1 MAAFFQAYEAHAR
14 NSRWMCNIG
23 GWRWDSPQDVAET
36 ERQRR
41 VVSPDE
47 TDPFQLGMCGGVCR
61 GGKWQGGRGSPDV
74 WAGWWEGGGRRERTG
89 LRLNAGKRLVRSYGG
104 GFGGGSLSAAMAFML
119 SLRILPH
126 MLIFLPCIIRV
137 QNRTMS

>member
-1 MAAFFQAYEAHAR
+1 MEAFFQAYEAHAR
-14 NSRWMCNIG
+14 NSRWMCSIG

-61 GGKWQGGRGSPDV
+61 GGKWQGGGGARMYGQ
-74 WAGWWEGGGRRERTG
+74 GGGREEGGGSG
-89 LRLNAGKRLVRSYGG
+89 LD
-104 GFGGGSLSAAMAFML
+104 
-119 SLRILPH
+119 
-126 MLIFLPCIIRV
+126 
-137 QNRTMS
+137 